1 MPGTKKLL
9 PGPKALKLLGIAY
22 TLLLTFLLLFP
33 STDVTSL
40 QLPYLDKAGHIG
52 LFAFLVLIWA
62 MYIWV
67 KSDGVNARLGLI
79 VFLTF
84 FYGIVIEALQELFF
98 KPRTADIWDVA
109 ANFVGI
115 LLGGLIF
122 YVLRN
127 IIVR

>member
-1 MPGTKKLL
+1 MPDTKKLL
-9 PGPKALKLLGIAY
+9 GPKALKLLGLAY
-22 TLLLTFLLLFP
+22 TLLLTLLLLFP
-33 STDVTSL
+33 SADVTSL
-40 QLPYLDKAGHIG
+40 QLPYLDKAGHIS

-62 MYIWV
+62 MYSWV
-67 KSDGVNARLGLI
+67 KSEGVNARLGLI
-79 VFLTF
+79 VVLSF